1 MMVRT
6 PAATALALGRL
17 ARVVVAVV
25 ATMVAAA
32 APSSAAR
39 ASAGVDVDVLVY
51 GGTPGGAVAAIAAK
65 RVLGAR
71 GVVAL
76 VEGGH
81 HIGGMLA
88 AGMIDDS
95 IRGDTQAYAGLAAE
109 LYRRTALAYKVC
121 APSAPTTQ
129 PAHTRTP

>member
-1 MMVRT
+1 MPVLVYMLSVAVVVAT
-6 PAATALALGRL
+6 IAATATPFR
-17 ARVVVAVV
+17 
-25 ATMVAAA
+25 
-32 APSSAAR
+32 PP
-39 ASAGVDVDVLVY
+39 ASADVDVLVY

-65 RVLGAR
+65 RVLGGV

-88 AGMIDDS
+88 AGMVDDS

-109 LYRRTALAYKVC
+109 LYRRTAVAYKVG
-121 APSAPTTQ
+121 PRHSTIT
-129 PAHTRTP
+129 AHMHLQLHPMLA